1 MSMKQLAMTLLQ
13 STYYDGIDAGDMAK
27 AASALHEDVEWSHAQ
42 VWGHH
47 EFRAGEASAN
57 HGRAEVQAFLQSR
70 VRQLAEARIR
80 HKVRDMAIEGN
91 KGAILGYV
99 RGEDGTEKQFMVWF
113 EIRDDKIARY
123 LLRPL

>member
-1 MSMKQLAMTLLQ
+1 MSMKELAMTLLQ
-13 STYYDGIDAGDMAK
+13 STYYDGVDEGNMEK

-47 EFRAGEASAN
+47 EFRPGEASAN
-57 HGRAEVQAFLQSR
+57 RGKAEVQAFLQAR
-70 VRQLAEARIR
+70 VKQLAEARIR
-80 HKVRDMAIEGN
+80 HKVRDMVIEGN

-113 EIRDDKIARY
+113 EIRDDKISRY